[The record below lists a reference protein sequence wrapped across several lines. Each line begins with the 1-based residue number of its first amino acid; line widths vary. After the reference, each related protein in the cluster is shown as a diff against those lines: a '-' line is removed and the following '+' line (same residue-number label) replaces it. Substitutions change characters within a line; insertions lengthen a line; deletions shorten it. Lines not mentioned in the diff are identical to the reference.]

1 MIYLDNAATTLHKPP
16 QVIDAVARAM
26 GSFGNSARG
35 THEGALTASRTIYNT
50 RCKLAALFGC
60 PRPDHVAFTANSTE
74 ALNIAIHGLARAG
87 DHVLSTDLEHNSVLR
102 PLYRLRDERGV
113 ALDFVPADRQ
123 GRIDYADLERL
134 LRPETR
140 AIVCTHASNLTG
152 DAVDLARVG
161 ALAHAHGVLLVVDA
175 SQSAG
180 VLPIDMERMH
190 IDVLCFTGHKSLMG
204 PQGTGGLCLRGDPD
218 ILPWKVGGTG
228 VQTFSERQPEQLPV
242 RLEAGT
248 LNGHGIAGLDAAL
261 DFIAVTG
268 METIRAHETALMR
281 RFYEGVRD
289 IPGVTVYG
297 DFTHE
302 RTAVVALNIADLD
315 SGEVAD
321 ALAEDYGIATR
332 SGAHCAPRLHRAL
345 GTEGVRHRL
354 VQHRGGDRRGHPRGG
369 GAGAM
374 RERKTWLVVTFH
386 TTAAAIG
393 MEKLCA
399 ARGLAG
405 RLIPVPRALTA
416 DCGMAWRAEIDR
428 RTALEALA
436 AGEGLEVEGFYELTL

>member
-1 MIYLDNAATTLHKPP
+1 MIYLDNAATTLRKPP
-16 QVIDAVARAM
+16 QVIDAVVAAM
-26 GSFGNSARG
+26 NSFGNSARG
-35 THEGALTASRTIYNT
+35 THEEALAASRVIYDT
-50 RCKLAALFGC
+50 RCKLATLFHC
-60 PRPDHVAFTANSTE
+60 KRPDHVAFTCNSTE
-74 ALNIAIHGLARAG
+74 ALNIAIHDCIPAG
-87 DHVLSTDLEHNSVLR
+87 EHVISTDLEHNSVLR
-102 PLYRLRDERGV
+102 PLYRLERENNV
-113 ALDFVPADRQ
+113 KLSFVPADRQ
-123 GRIDYADLERL
+123 GNIDYADFERL
-134 LRPETR
+134 LRPDTR
-140 AIVCTHASNLTG
+140 AVVCTHASNLTG
-152 DAVDLARVG
+152 NVLDLARIG
-161 ALAHAHGVLLVVDA
+161 QFAHAHRLLFIVDA

-321 ALAEDYGIATR
+321 ALAEDYGIAAR

-345 GTEGVRHRL
+345 GTEGQGAVRFSF
-354 VQHRGGDRRGHPRGG
+354 GWYNTEEETD
-369 GAGAM
+369 
-374 RERKTWLVVTFH
+374 
-386 TTAAAIG
+386 AAIRAV
-393 MEKLCA
+393 EEL
-399 ARGLAG
+399 AR
-405 RLIPVPRALTA
+405 
-416 DCGMAWRAEIDR
+416 
-428 RTALEALA
+428 
-436 AGEGLEVEGFYELTL
+436 